1 MEEKTPKKRRSSV
14 KRSIGKGLSKM
25 GLSKK
30 KLFKKKGKGNSKA
43 TTTISTPHN
52 EPLPTVHD
60 NLSLPPPS
68 TAASASTVDLSTCE
82 LNGTWEQD
90 RLVDVDK
97 YLTHSNVPWLVKKM
111 ILKIKPKM
119 TIELTDATFKISM
132 TGGQKTKVDEGE
144 WGVPFKGQ
152 NPRGDA
158 LLVTTTYRIDKSKG
172 LCVVTTSKNE
182 LRGNVELMTRYMK
195 DGECV
200 LLVGP
205 KISVKDGKTEVSSER
220 FFKRKQE

>member
-1 MEEKTPKKRRSSV
+1 
-14 KRSIGKGLSKM
+14 M

-43 TTTISTPHN
+43 TTTISNPHN

-68 TAASASTVDLSTCE
+68 TAASASTVDISTCE

-132 TGGQKTKVDEGE
+132 TGGPKTKVRAT
-144 WGVPFKGQ
+144 FI
-152 NPRGDA
+152 
-158 LLVTTTYRIDKSKG
+158 LSLSLVYAYTHFNST
-172 LCVVTTSKNE
+172 
-182 LRGNVELMTRYMK
+182 
-195 DGECV
+195 
-200 LLVGP
+200 
-205 KISVKDGKTEVSSER
+205 
-220 FFKRKQE
+220 